1 MEKAVQ
7 VLKQGGILIFPTDTA
22 FGIGCRMD
30 DEKAIRKLFNLRKR
44 PGDQPASIL
53 VESVEMAEKYWKD
66 IPVKAH
72 NLMTE
77 YWPGALTVICKAGE
91 KVSPLLLN
99 ERNGLGIRYPDN
111 RQLLEVIRGVGVP
124 ILGPSANFHGQ
135 KTPFL
140 YEELDNKLIMS
151 VDFVLPGYTKIKQ
164 VSTVVDFT
172 KIPYEIVR
180 QGGVKI

>member
-66 IPVKAH
+66 
-72 NLMTE
+72 
-77 YWPGALTVICKAGE
+77 
-91 KVSPLLLN
+91 
-99 ERNGLGIRYPDN
+99 
-111 RQLLEVIRGVGVP
+111 
-124 ILGPSANFHGQ
+124 
-135 KTPFL
+135 
-140 YEELDNKLIMS
+140 
-151 VDFVLPGYTKIKQ
+151 
-164 VSTVVDFT
+164 
-172 KIPYEIVR
+172 
-180 QGGVKI
+180 